1 MALREFPM
9 APRDPAVAIEGIRQ
23 FLELHATCY
32 GISVDT
38 PPLPRDGEY
47 RAVIACRC
55 GDTIEYWLADAK
67 LPRQH
72 LVAAVSLRPAA

>member
-23 FLELHATCY
+23 FLKLHATCY
-32 GISVDT
+32 GVSVDT
-38 PPLPRDGEY
+38 PDLPRDGEY
-47 RAVIACRC
+47 RAVVACRC
-55 GDTIEYWLADAK
+55 GDTIEYWLADGM

-72 LVAAVSLRPAA
+72 LLTAISRRHAA